1 MSPLRPIGLL
11 LAALA
16 LASLGPAVGGD
27 SLSSV
32 GQLPG
37 EKVPIVLL
45 PKERN
50 PFTRHEVKTEITA
63 DKESEESRL
72 RTLLGAMP
80 VTGLI
85 RGGATPKVLLGSLI
99 LRPGHPI
106 PSLLEDQTEHL
117 VVGTITLKQVEILF
131 VETEPHAEPRRI
143 LIPIDLSPH
152 VTVRL
157 PELPSASA
165 KPPGKSN
172 PPPE

>member
-1 MSPLRPIGLL
+1 MSLPRPIGLL
-11 LAALA
+11 LAVLA
-16 LASLGPAVGGD
+16 FASPGRAAGD
-27 SLSSV
+27 DSASSV

-37 EKVPIVLL
+37 EKVPTVLVL
-45 PKERN
+45 KERN

-72 RTLLGAMP
+72 RALLGAMP

-117 VVGTITLKQVEILF
+117 VVGTISLKQVELLF
-131 VETEPHAEPRRI
+131 VETDPHAEPRRI
-143 LIPIDLSPH
+143 LIPIDLAPH

-157 PELPSASA
+157 PETPATSA
-165 KPPGKSN
+165 KPAQKPN